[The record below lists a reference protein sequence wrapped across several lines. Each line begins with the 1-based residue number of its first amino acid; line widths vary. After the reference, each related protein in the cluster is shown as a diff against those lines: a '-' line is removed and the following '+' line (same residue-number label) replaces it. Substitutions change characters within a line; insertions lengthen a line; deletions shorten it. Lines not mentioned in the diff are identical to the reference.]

1 MLHSNKTIETGVDK
15 LVHLIEHKKR
25 ITVED
30 AAKSVGVSAIVIEE
44 WADFLEEQGIISIE
58 YKFAKTFLVER
69 KLTRRE
75 VEKKTKEFHSTK
87 EAFIRKI
94 ESSIHKVDRD
104 TRGLTDL
111 KSQFETLKK
120 EIGNEIELVKD
131 ELRKLEDYE
140 SFKRGIDKKVTQQ
153 QEIFKKRLN
162 EFDKMIMTEQKRQ
175 DELLDKV
182 DIEKKHLI
190 EEREELGS
198 LKEYEDKLKRRI
210 SEFNK
215 QIDTLKEVIDK

>member
-69 KLTRRE
+69 KLTKRE
-75 VEKKTKEFHSTK
+75 VEKKTKEFHNTK

-94 ESSIHKVDRD
+94 
-104 TRGLTDL
+104 
-111 KSQFETLKK
+111 
-120 EIGNEIELVKD
+120 
-131 ELRKLEDYE
+131 
-140 SFKRGIDKKVTQQ
+140 
-153 QEIFKKRLN
+153 
-162 EFDKMIMTEQKRQ
+162 
-175 DELLDKV
+175 
-182 DIEKKHLI
+182 
-190 EEREELGS
+190 
-198 LKEYEDKLKRRI
+198 
-210 SEFNK
+210 
-215 QIDTLKEVIDK
+215 